1 MSVLLSKG
9 GWNVNGYGTDA
20 TNIKKILLGLL
31 GIGKNAKN
39 CFKVVFYVFS
49 ESLIIIFWEKF
60 LEQNK
65 VKGSVKV
72 FSIIF

>member
-31 GIGKNAKN
+31 GIAKNAKN
-39 CFKVVFYVFS
+39 CFKVVFYVF
-49 ESLIIIFWEKF
+49 FRKF
-60 LEQNK
+60 DNNFLW
-65 VKGSVKV
+65 KV
-72 FSIIF
+72 FGAKQSERKC